1 MTFNQFTY
9 VLKGRTL
16 FRNGDVDVGDRRL
29 SLWCSAGLIVR
40 LAKGLYRLAKH
51 DAYDPFELAALLS
64 PRSYITS
71 WSALEY
77 CGFLSKSYRGP
88 LISAHEG
95 RAFEREIEGRVYRF
109 LKIRNCESRQVVRY
123 GEFSFAV
130 ADPYTAV
137 LDLCHRREPP
147 LQRSTPIRYEFFDTE
162 YLLARLLETRQSSKR
177 RAIGRLLALARL
189 YQKQKLGVLRGQPRG
204 VSTFSPDENP

>member
-130 ADPYTAV
+130 ADPPFWT
-137 LDLCHRREPP
+137 C
-147 LQRSTPIRYEFFDTE
+147 
-162 YLLARLLETRQSSKR
+162 
-177 RAIGRLLALARL
+177 AIGESLHCSVQHPFDMNSLIQNICWLAFLRHVKARSVEL
-189 YQKQKLGVLRGQPRG
+189 
-204 VSTFSPDENP
+204 